1 MIILDLLQRKCPFLN
16 SDRALSGGLE
26 RDSPPVSK
34 FLEEGVFSGSSSGT
48 MKLQSNLPR
57 QRPWIFAA
65 PFMNAGIL
73 LLICFLAKS
82 GIHIDSPESTSLLTG
97 FDRAH
102 VITIPSG
109 SAAAIYFDGQP
120 VSTEGLVAL
129 LKEHRD
135 GERRAIIYHDR
146 MAPGGRLVE
155 VTTLAHQNGYAV
167 ALATVSPQ
175 Q

>member
-1 MIILDLLQRKCPFLN
+1 
-16 SDRALSGGLE
+16 
-26 RDSPPVSK
+26 
-34 FLEEGVFSGSSSGT
+34 

-57 QRPWIFAA
+57 QSPWIFAA
-65 PFMNAGIL
+65 PFMNAIIL
-73 LLICFLAKS
+73 LLICFLFSSGFVAKS
-82 GIHIDSPESTSLLTG
+82 GIHIDSPESTSRLTG

-109 SAAAIYFDGQP
+109 SAATIYFDGQP
-120 VSTEGLVAL
+120 VTREGLADL
-129 LKEHRD
+129 LKQCRD

-155 VTTLAHQNGYAV
+155 VTQLAHQNGYAV

>member
-1 MIILDLLQRKCPFLN
+1 MAQRP
-16 SDRALSGGLE
+16 RGLSKL
-26 RDSPPVSK
+26 
-34 FLEEGVFSGSSSGT
+34 LEEGVFSGSSSGT

-57 QRPWIFAA
+57 QSPWIFAA
-65 PFMNAGIL
+65 PFMNAVIL
-73 LLICFLAKS
+73 LLICFLFSSGFVAKS
-82 GIHIDSPESTSLLTG
+82 GIHIDSPESTSRLTG

-120 VSTEGLVAL
+120 VSTDGLVAL

-155 VTTLAHQNGYAV
+155 VTNLAHQNGYAV